1 MLTERI
7 IRDAQPEPKTRIL
20 WDQEVKGLGVRITPK
35 GTKAYVLDY
44 RMNGRRHRVVLART
58 AEISLEEVRKRAGAE
73 RVRVRAG
80 ESDLL
85 TRRREARAS
94 PTVNEGLERFFA
106 EYVPARLA
114 AGRMAPRTVDGYRQ
128 QATRYLR
135 PALGRRQIADITRHD
150 IERMV
155 APLATTAPVQRN
167 RVLAFTSRL
176 FRLFE
181 DWALRPQH
189 TNPTRGIE
197 RAREEARDRV
207 LTASEMTALG
217 AALARA
223 QNDQPAAVAAIRLA
237 ALTGLR
243 IGEVLAM
250 RWEHLDTEH
259 HAVVLP
265 HTKTGRR
272 VHGLPAAALELLNG
286 LPRINGYVF
295 TTGRDAAITYQTV
308 HAAFATLAREAGL
321 SDVRLHDLRRT
332 VMTSAARAG
341 LGTHVL
347 RDLLGHKTTAMADRY
362 IRHAGAAVHE
372 AQEHIGAAIDAQLR
386 GVGSYPAPGPDTAA
400 PPTAEAAESAGVD

>member
-114 AGRMAPRTVDGYRQ
+114 AGRMAPGTVDGYRQ

-135 PALGRRQIADITRHD
+135 PALGRRRIADITRHD

-155 APLATTAPVQRN
+155 APLATAAPVQRN

-181 DWALRPQH
+181 DWQLRPQH

-207 LTASEMTALG
+207 LSPSEMTALG
-217 AALARA
+217 VALARA
-223 QNDQPAAVAAIRLA
+223 QHDQPAAVAAIRLA

-243 IGEVLAM
+243 IGEVLSM
-250 RWEHLDTEH
+250 RWEHVKVADNT
-259 HAVVLP
+259 VVLP

-272 VHGLPAAALELLNG
+272 VHGLPVAALELLTG

-295 TTGRDAAITYQTV
+295 TTGRDAAITYQTA

-372 AQEHIGAAIDAQLR
+372 AQEHIGAAINAQLR
-386 GVGSYPAPGPDTAA
+386 GAGSYPAPGPDTAA
-400 PPTAEAAESAGVD
+400 PHAAEAAGPEGVD

>member
-223 QNDQPAAVAAIRLA
+223 QNDQPAAVAEIRLA

-272 VHGLPAAALELLNG
+272 VHGLPVAALELLTG

-295 TTGRDAAITYQTV
+295 TTGRDAAITYQTA

-386 GVGSYPAPGPDTAA
+386 GEGSERVMPLDGPRR
-400 PPTAEAAESAGVD
+400 PVR

>member
-1 MLTERI
+1 MLSELI
-7 IRDAQPEPKTRIL
+7 IRDTRAEPKTRIL
-20 WDQEVKGLGVRITPK
+20 WDHKVKGLGVRITPK
-35 GTKAYVLDY
+35 GVKAYVLDY
-44 RMNGRRHRVVLART
+44 RINGRRHRVVLART
-58 AEISLEEVRKRAGAE
+58 AELSLSKARERAGAE
-73 RVRVRAG
+73 LVRIRAG
-80 ESDLL
+80 EDDLL

-114 AGRMAPRTVDGYRQ
+114 AGRMAQGTVDSYRR
-128 QATRYLR
+128 QAACHLR
-135 PALGRRQIADITRHD
+135 PALGRRRIPDITRHD

-155 APLATTAPVQRN
+155 APLVTFAPVQRN

-181 DWALRPQH
+181 DWELRPQY

-207 LTASEMTALG
+207 LTPAEMTALG
-217 AALARA
+217 ETLTRA
-223 QNDQPAAVAAIRLA
+223 ERDQPAAVAAIRVA

-250 RWEHLDTEH
+250 RWEHVKVADNT
-259 HAVVLP
+259 VVLP
-265 HTKTGRR
+265 RTKTGRR
-272 VHGLPAAALELLNG
+272 VHGLPLAALELLG
-286 LPRINGYVF
+286 RLPRINDYVF
-295 TTGRDAAITYQTV
+295 TTGRDAALSYPTV
-308 HAAFATLAREAGL
+308 RKAFAATAHAADL

-332 VMTSAARAG
+332 VMTGAARAG

-362 IRHAGAAVHE
+362 IRHVGAAVHE

>member
-1 MLTERI
+1 MLSELK
-7 IRDAQPEPKTRIL
+7 IRNARPGSKTRIL

-44 RMNGRRHRVVLART
+44 RINGRRHRVVLART
-58 AEISLEEVRKRAGAE
+58 TEISLAEIRKRAGAE
-73 RVRVRAG
+73 RVRIRAG
-80 ESDLL
+80 EDDLL

-106 EYVPARLA
+106 EYVPTRLA
-114 AGRMAPRTVDGYRQ
+114 SGRMAQGTVDSYRQ
-128 QATRYLR
+128 QAARYLR
-135 PALGRRQIADITRHD
+135 PALGRRRIADIERHD

-155 APLATTAPVQRN
+155 APLTTTAPVQRN

-197 RAREEARDRV
+197 RAREEPRDRV
-207 LTASEMTALG
+207 LTPSEMTALG

-250 RWEHLDTEH
+250 RWEHVDAEH

-272 VHGLPAAALELLNG
+272 VHGLPVAALELLNG

-308 HAAFATLAREAGL
+308 HAAFATLACEAGL

-332 VMTSAARAG
+332 VMTSAARPARAQDHSDGRSLHPACRRGGSRGPGAHRCDHRRAVAG
-341 LGTHVL
+341 RV
-347 RDLLGHKTTAMADRY
+347 TA
-362 IRHAGAAVHE
+362 
-372 AQEHIGAAIDAQLR
+372 
-386 GVGSYPAPGPDTAA
+386 PDTRRRM
-400 PPTAEAAESAGVD
+400 VR